1 MRSDYKAT
9 KREKG
14 KAAIKADTVLQNL
27 KTKTPAEIDTY
38 IDNLSGIADLKEF
51 LKKLAKLLIY
61 SQ

>member
-9 KREKG
+9 KQENV

-38 IDNLSGIADLKEF
+38 IDNLSSIADLKEF